1 MKAKSFI
8 IDEKI
13 HSLIKILAI
22 NENKKVYQLVNE
34 ALEDLLKKYKE
45 KENDGREI

>member
-1 MKAKSFI
+1 LKAKSFI

-22 NENKKVYQLVNE
+22 NENKKVYELVNE
-34 ALEDLLKKYKE
+34 ALEDLLKKYKDN
-45 KENDGREI
+45 KKNDN

>member
-13 HSLIKILAI
+13 HNKMKILAI
-22 NENKKVYQLVNE
+22 NENKKLYELVNE
-34 ALEDLLKKYKE
+34 AMEDLLKKYQE
-45 KENDGREI
+45 KNGK

>member
-13 HSLIKILAI
+13 HNLIKILAI

-45 KENDGREI
+45 KESDNIKR